1 MKVGRRGSSALRI
14 EWAIIYD
21 EKTGVGWGTAQ
32 SNSQL
37 QWDVKYSLL
46 LLGETSKSKGKG

>member
-21 EKTGVGWGTAQ
+21 EKTGVGWGEDHLLQTFTFTSFSFTLSRKVSDPRR
-32 SNSQL
+32 SN
-37 QWDVKYSLL
+37 
-46 LLGETSKSKGKG
+46 